1 MDGWVTIGT
10 KLDTKSFDAQIKET
24 ENYLNKLESSYE
36 KALNPPKGFARNEEQ
51 LKKMQVEIEKTKNK
65 LIDLNKRQQGLGKI
79 SVEDIGKS
87 LNDINKGTANVIKK
101 VGKWALAIFSVRSV
115 YMFIRNSVST
125 LTQYNEQLATDLE
138 YIQYSMAMM
147 LEPIIRVIVQLMYG
161 LIAGINIIAKQLFN
175 IDLLSN
181 ATAENFNKAR
191 NNAGKLRKTLA
202 GFDEMNVL
210 SDSGGVSSGVLNP
223 SISFDQAEKQ
233 TRNFTQ
239 KVFDW
244 WDNLGEDIEA
254 ILKDPEGLV
263 SAFDDWAVAIW
274 GVTKVFQGLYEFID
288 GIVKFIIGLIQ
299 FVVAHF
305 TGDTELMRTAVENMS
320 NGIYLILKGLFDF
333 VVGILTTIVG
343 VVTAILTPIVELIY
357 GLIITPIIGLLSGL
371 VTIVIETFKA
381 VATYIQTPFKV
392 AFTFIANLTKAFSKL
407 FTGDI
412 PGFLTGMKTAF
423 KNAFNGLIEIVKA
436 PLNLIIDMLNG
447 VIKGLNKIKID
458 IPEWFPGKYAGKTF
472 GVNIKTIPKLAVG
485 GIVNMPGRGVPIG
498 GAIAGEVSKEG
509 VIPLTD
515 SQAMMELGQ
524 AIGRYIN
531 INATVPVY
539 VGNRQIARE
548 IKKINADSD
557 FAYNR

>member
-24 ENYLNKLESSYE
+24 EDYLNKLESSYE

-138 YIQYSMAMM
+138 YLQYSMAIA
-147 LEPIIRVIVQLMYG
+147 LKPIIETIVHLMYN
-161 LIAGINIIAKQLFN
+161 LVAGINIIAKQLFN

-191 NNAGKLRKTLA
+191 NNANKLRKTLA
-202 GFDEMNVL
+202 GFDEMNILNNDGTSGIL
-210 SDSGGVSSGVLNP
+210 SP
-223 SISFDQAEKQ
+223 SINFDDAEKQ
-233 TRNFTQ
+233 TKKFTTN
-239 KVFDW
+239 VFNW
-244 WDNLGEDIEA
+244 WEELGEDIER
-254 ILKDPEGLV
+254 ILKDPQGVLM
-263 SAFDDWAVAIW
+263 AFGDWSVAIL
-274 GVTKVFQGLYEFID
+274 GVAKTFQGLYEVID
-288 GIVKFIIGLIQ
+288 GIIKFIVGLLQ
-299 FVVAHF
+299 FIVAHF
-305 TGDTELMRTAVENMS
+305 NNDTGLMEKSVKNMS
-320 NGIYLILKGLFDF
+320 EGIYLILKGLLDF
-333 VVGILTTIVG
+333 FIGIFTSIVGAITGILTPLIDFVKNVIVKP
-343 VVTAILTPIVELIY
+343 ILGFFVGLYNGIINAGKNFGTSIGKILCTPIK
-357 GLIITPIIGLLSGL
+357 
-371 VTIVIETFKA
+371 F
-381 VATYIQTPFKV
+381 IQD
-392 AFTFIANLTKAFSKL
+392 IAKAFSKL

-412 PGFLTGMKTAF
+412 PGFLAGMKTAF
-423 KNAFNGLIEIVKA
+423 KNAFDGLVQIVKA
-436 PLNLIIDMLNG
+436 PLNLVIDMLNA

-458 IPEWFPGKYAGKTF
+458 IPEWFPGKYAGKRF
-472 GVNIKTIPKLAVG
+472 GVNIKTIPRLAVG
-485 GIVNMPGRGVPIG
+485 GIINMPGKGVPIG

-524 AIGRYIN
+524 TIGKYIN

-539 VGNRQIARE
+539 IGNRQVARE
-548 IKKINADSD
+548 IRKINTDSE
-557 FAYNR
+557 FATNG